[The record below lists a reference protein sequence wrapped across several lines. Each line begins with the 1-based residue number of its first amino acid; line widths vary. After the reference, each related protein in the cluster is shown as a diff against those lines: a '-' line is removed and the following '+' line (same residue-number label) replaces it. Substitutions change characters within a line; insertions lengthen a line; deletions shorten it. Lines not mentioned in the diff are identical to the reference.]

1 MNKKYQYLVKF
12 EHIDSRKSRIYTFT
26 TYSQA
31 LNFFRPYYNPE
42 SEKFY
47 KTICISEFDNIH
59 DSEKICALLSFVER
73 DINGNLIRKDW
84 RNWKIGR
91 PTIFETHEF
100 DGDSLTQGIITE
112 IHYDHAILKADG
124 MNLWI
129 DDDSQY
135 MFR

>member
-59 DSEKICALLSFVER
+59 
-73 DINGNLIRKDW
+73 NGFLR
-84 RNWKIGR
+84 
-91 PTIFETHEF
+91 E
-100 DGDSLTQGIITE
+100 S
-112 IHYDHAILKADG
+112 
-124 MNLWI
+124 
-129 DDDSQY
+129 SQKSIMIMQY
-135 MFR
+135 